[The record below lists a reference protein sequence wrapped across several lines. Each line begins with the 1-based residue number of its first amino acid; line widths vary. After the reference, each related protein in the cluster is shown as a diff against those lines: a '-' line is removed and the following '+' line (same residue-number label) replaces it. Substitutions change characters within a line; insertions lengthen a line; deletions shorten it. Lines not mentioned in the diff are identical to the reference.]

1 VEWVDGTGG
10 AEFDLLVPVAGCSGV
25 QQQAELKTRPFQ
37 FSPRM
42 GVENDAACWVGRG
55 FPARF
60 YFISSRTEF
69 SSPDALFFSSSP
81 SSF

>member
-1 VEWVDGTGG
+1 MARVEQSSIYWC
-10 AEFDLLVPVAGCSGV
+10 LWLAGCSGV

-69 SSPDALFFSSSP
+69 SSPDALFFFF
-81 SSF
+81 SFFVLA

>member
-10 AEFDLLVPVAGCSGV
+10 AEFDLLVPVAGWLAGCSGV

-42 GVENDAACWVGRG
+42 PPVGLAEDSLPVSIL
-55 FPARF
+55 FHHAPRF
-60 YFISSRTEF
+60 LHQMLS
-69 SSPDALFFSSSP
+69 FFSSP